1 MRADIDQAIITLDNA
16 KIEFSSPTL
25 ASGEINY
32 VSITPNFSDKLDS
45 LCILGFFQIGEDALN
60 QTEPIQID
68 HIENFKDPAADN
80 AAAPVSTRIYFRAPL
95 LTDFDVANK
104 DVLWKFW
111 ARHQPVELRFA
122 AFQFEDGKK
131 TKTYFGHRTPVSI
144 SHTRASMMSALLFA
158 MGAYVLA
165 ALSVTRRTQA
175 KLEKSKSLL
184 SGFRIFVKRL
194 TPWYV
199 IGTSGQASLSQLQM
213 FAFTIIVSTL
223 LFYQWMR
230 TGLLQEIST
239 DLLYLI
245 GISTVGAVGTEVTKT
260 IKLSLDQPVYDYA
273 QGLGWFAAPMA
284 GALFTAKPSQLLLT
298 NDRFD
303 IYKFQMLL
311 FTVVIAAYVV
321 ACGGSQL
328 GNIHISTTLL
338 SLMGMSQGTYM
349 VGRATSDI
357 LTPLQDTLRSMQV
370 LQNQYNAAETSD
382 SDRTLLAVR
391 FNDAAK
397 QAAEMFM
404 RLFNREIP
412 DDLMMVPKKSSPL
425 LTVTSVTVV
434 AEAPAPA

>member
-1 MRADIDQAIITLDNA
+1 M
-16 KIEFSSPTL
+16 
-25 ASGEINY
+25 
-32 VSITPNFSDKLDS
+32 
-45 LCILGFFQIGEDALN
+45 
-60 QTEPIQID
+60 
-68 HIENFKDPAADN
+68 
-80 AAAPVSTRIYFRAPL
+80 
-95 LTDFDVANK
+95 
-104 DVLWKFW
+104 
-111 ARHQPVELRFA
+111 
-122 AFQFEDGKK
+122 
-131 TKTYFGHRTPVSI
+131 
-144 SHTRASMMSALLFA
+144 
-158 MGAYVLA
+158 
-165 ALSVTRRTQA
+165 
-175 KLEKSKSLL
+175 
-184 SGFRIFVKRL
+184 
-194 TPWYV
+194 
-199 IGTSGQASLSQLQM
+199 
-213 FAFTIIVSTL
+213 
-223 LFYQWMR
+223 
-230 TGLLQEIST
+230 
-239 DLLYLI
+239 YLI

-382 SDRTLLAVR
+382 SDRALLAVR
-391 FNDAAK
+391 FNDAAR

-425 LTVTSVTVV
+425 LAVTSVTVA
-434 AEAPAPA
+434 AEAPAAA